1 MEGAMEKVNRAA
13 YMTAVKKM
21 EIREIPMPEAA
32 EDEIVLKV
40 EYVGVCGSDAHFFES
55 GERKGKAFDLPFIL
69 GHECA
74 GTVVAVGKHV
84 KNLVLGDRVCFE
96 PQITCGTCVYCR
108 SGHYNMCP
116 DVHFPSV
123 PPYDGMLRDY
133 VAIPAH
139 LAYRLPENVS
149 TREGA
154 LIEPLA
160 VGLSAAERGE
170 VSLGKTVVILG
181 SGCIGLVTMMACRAM
196 GAGKIIVSDLFSKRL
211 DKALELGADAV
222 INAKEESV
230 EDRVME
236 LTDGVGADVVF
247 ETAGNPHTAAQ
258 TAALVR
264 RCGVVV
270 MVGNINGETPYR
282 FMDLMYKEGEIRTI
296 YRYHNNF
303 PTAIRAVSTGLIDVK
318 KIVSHEFDFQDVQAA
333 FDNSLYNRQ
342 DVIKAVIKL

>member
-1 MEGAMEKVNRAA
+1 MSTNNRAA
-13 YMTAVKKM
+13 YMTAVKRM
-21 EIREIPMPEAA
+21 EIRELPVPAA
-32 EDEIVLKV
+32 KSGEVVIKV

-55 GERKGKAFDLPFIL
+55 GQRKGKDFDLPFIL

-74 GTVVAVGKHV
+74 GTVTQVGEHV
-84 KNLVLGDRVCFE
+84 EGLKPGDRVCFE
-96 PQITCGTCVYCR
+96 PQITCGTCAYCR

-116 DVHFPSV
+116 DVKFPSV

-149 TREGA
+149 SMEGA

-160 VGLSAAERGE
+160 VGLSAAERGD
-170 VSLGKTVVILG
+170 VSLGQNIVILG
-181 SGCIGLVTMMACRAM
+181 AGCIGLVTLMACKAR
-196 GAGKIIVSDLFSKRL
+196 GAGKVIVCDLFDKRL
-211 DKALELGADAV
+211 DKALELGADVA
-222 INAKEESV
+222 INAKGEDV
-230 EDRVME
+230 EARVLE
-236 LTDGVGADVVF
+236 LTGGVGADVVF
-247 ETAGNPHTAAQ
+247 ETAGNPRTAAQ
-258 TAALVR
+258 TSDLVR

-282 FMDLMYKEGEIRTI
+282 FMDLMYKESEIRTI
-296 YRYHNNF
+296 YRYRNNF
-303 PTAIRAVSTGLIDVK
+303 ATAIQAVANGSIDVK

>member
-1 MEGAMEKVNRAA
+1 MGNNVNRAA

-21 EIREIPMPEAA
+21 EIREIPLPEVGA
-32 EDEIVLKV
+32 DEIVLKV

-55 GERKGKAFDLPFIL
+55 GERKGKAFDLPFVL

-74 GTVVAVGKHV
+74 GTVTQVGANVKHLAV
-84 KNLVLGDRVCFE
+84 GDRVCFE
-96 PQITCGTCVYCR
+96 PQITCGTCSYCR

-116 DVHFPSV
+116 DVRFPSV

-139 LAYRLPENVS
+139 LAYLLPENVS
-149 TREGA
+149 TMEGA

-160 VGLSAAERGE
+160 VGLSAAERGD
-170 VSLGKTVVILG
+170 VSLGQTVVILG
-181 SGCIGLVTMMACRAM
+181 AGCIGLVTMMACKAR
-196 GAGKIIVSDLFSKRL
+196 GASKVILCDLFPKRL
-211 DKALELGADAV
+211 EKALEMGADEV
-222 INAKEESV
+222 INAKETDV
-230 EDRVME
+230 AARVME
-236 LTDGVGADVVF
+236 LTGGVGADVVF
-247 ETAGNPHTAAQ
+247 ETAGNSRTAAQ
-258 TAALVR
+258 TSDLVK

-282 FMDLMYKEGEIRTI
+282 FMDLMYKESEIRTI
-296 YRYHNNF
+296 YRYRNNF
-303 PTAIRAVSTGLIDVK
+303 ATAIQAVASGGIDVK